1 MSSSPPDRRVL
12 VSTLTPVLDEEA
24 HLHETVAALRAQD
37 VAEEAEF
44 LFIDGGST
52 DRSKAI
58 LEELAREDPRIR
70 VFDNPQRHTAA
81 ALNIGL
87 RAARGEFV
95 ARVDA
100 HTAYPPHYLSRG
112 IERLREGGVA
122 WVAGPQVPV
131 GRDTWSSRVTL
142 ALRSPVATG
151 GTGRWGSDADRRG
164 GETELGTGVFTGV
177 WRRETL
183 DRFGGWDEGWPINQD
198 AEMAARFLEAGERIV
213 SLPDMG
219 ASYTPRSS
227 LKALSR
233 QYRRYGEYRAKTT
246 LRHPWSLR
254 KVQIALPGLVGATA
268 AALVG
273 PRVLRTPARAG
284 LGLYALVLGAAAARS
299 GAEDPR
305 DAAALPAVFATMH
318 LSWGVGFLIGLVRFA
333 NPATRRERLA
343 SELVAR
349 AGRG

>member
-1 MSSSPPDRRVL
+1 VL
-12 VSTLTPVLDEEA
+12 VSTLTPVLNEEH
-24 HLHETVAALRAQD
+24 HLRETVAALRDQD
-37 VAEEAEF
+37 VADQAEF
-44 LFIDGGST
+44 LFMDGGST
-52 DRSKAI
+52 DRSKEI

-70 VFDNPQRHTAA
+70 VLDNPRGHTAA

-87 RAARGEFV
+87 RTARGEYV

-112 IERLREGGVA
+112 IERLRRGDVA

-131 GRDTWSSRVTL
+131 GRDAWSRRVTL

-151 GTGRWGSDADRRG
+151 GTGRWGSDVDGRG
-164 GETELGTGVFTGV
+164 GGEVELRTGVFTGV

-198 AEMAARFLEAGERIV
+198 AEMAARFLAAGERIV
-213 SLPDMG
+213 SLPELA

-227 LKALSR
+227 LRSLSR
-233 QYRRYGEYRAKTT
+233 QYRRYGTYRAKTF

-254 KVQIALPGLVGATA
+254 KVQFALPGLVGALA
-268 AALVG
+268 CAVAG
-273 PRVLRTPARAG
+273 PRLLRLPARAG
-284 LGLYALVLGAAAARS
+284 LGLYAIVLVAAAARS
-299 GAEDPR
+299 GAEDRR

-318 LSWGVGFLIGLVRFA
+318 FSWGAGFLLGLVRFA
-333 NPATRRERLA
+333 PPSRRREALATDLHARAATR
-343 SELVAR
+343 
-349 AGRG
+349 G